1 MRAELV
7 AAVVDHA
14 ARSGAETVLVFD
26 GHGRDSKLGAT
37 TVRYAGAET
46 ADTLIERLAHRSQQD
61 REVTVVSS
69 DTVLRH
75 VAQRGGVH
83 AMSAR
88 EYVDRLAAPA
98 APDAPPERGPQR
110 FQLADTV
117 DPEVRARSSGC
128 AEANKA
134 PCNTHAWH
142 RCCTIPIVKRPS
154 RYEIRRTGPGFLRN
168 S

>member
-1 MRAELV
+1 VAEARTPLWVIDGDNVAHVRGGSEEYERVRAELV

-26 GHGRDSKLGAT
+26 GHGRDNKLGAT
-37 TVRYAGAET
+37 TVRYAGSET
-46 ADTLIERLAHRSQQD
+46 ADTLIERLAHRSQHD

-98 APDAPPERGPQR
+98 APDAPAQRGPQR

-117 DPEVRARSSGC
+117 DPEVRAALERL
-128 AEANKA
+128 
-134 PCNTHAWH
+134 
-142 RCCTIPIVKRPS
+142 
-154 RYEIRRTGPGFLRN
+154 RRGE
-168 S
+168 